1 MKRIDCWYLSLSL
14 QLFKF
19 KSCTMLFELRIK
31 IDNSRNP
38 LISRALTLSIEL
50 FDYLDCGALSNCC
63 TQSNVSKMKDC
74 IR

>member
-1 MKRIDCWYLSLSL
+1 
-14 QLFKF
+14 
-19 KSCTMLFELRIK
+19 MLFELRIK
-31 IDNSRNP
+31 IDNSHNP

-63 TQSNVSKMKDC
+63 TQSNISKMKDC